1 MERKGSPTKDINNFN
16 ESMLNFERQSVN
28 KRFTIGIDVGTTGT
42 KSLLF
47 TENGEV
53 VAHAYRSYSLL
64 TSRVGYSEQNA
75 EDWWHAIVETVRE
88 ITLGRDVSDKV
99 CAISLSTQGGTLV
112 PADKNGN
119 ALRPAIVWN
128 DARCTEQREKYIAEV
143 GEPDTM
149 YQKTGWKLGR
159 TLLALEIRWLREN
172 EPEIFDKTDM
182 FLSVPDYV
190 SMKMTGIAAIDPS
203 NAGIN
208 QLSNIRCG
216 KYDEELLKFAGISEN
231 QLPKIVRSGDVIGNL
246 TENAAREL
254 GLSTRAVLVAGAHDQ
269 YAVALGAGASRDGD
283 ILIGSGTCWVVTALS
298 KSPDFDSGLAQ
309 SVAAVP
315 GLWGSLSSLSSGGV
329 CLEWL
334 RKNVAKGAS
343 DELIDFGTLDREAD
357 ASRAAEDNL
366 FFFPFSGKCGEKARL
381 SRASFV
387 GMDLSHDR
395 FNLAKAVMEGVAFQ
409 IYWMMHS
416 FKAKPSEKG
425 LILSGGA
432 SKSAVWAQILADVTA
447 LPVRIPKIAD
457 LACVGAAILAGY
469 GAGLY
474 TDMSDGY
481 RRFAVEESVVYP
493 DPERAKMYSL
503 AYENYKKH
511 AEALGMIYKK

>member
-1 MERKGSPTKDINNFN
+1 MGKKH
-16 ESMLNFERQSVN
+16 
-28 KRFTIGIDVGTTGT
+28 TIGIDVGTTGT
-42 KSLLF
+42 KALLF
-47 TENGEV
+47 TEDGEV
-53 VAHAYRSYSLL
+53 IAHAYRSYPLSNPC
-64 TSRVGYSEQNA
+64 VGYSEQNA
-75 EDWWHAIVETVRE
+75 EDWWRAIVETVRE
-88 ITLGRDVSDKV
+88 ITDGHDVSDKV
-99 CAISLSTQGGTLV
+99 AAISLSTQGGTLV
-112 PADKNGN
+112 PTDKMGN

-128 DARCTEQREKYIAEV
+128 DARCTEIREKYLCEV
-143 GEPDTM
+143 GDADTM
-149 YQKTGWKLGR
+149 YQKTGWRLGR
-159 TLLALEIRWLREN
+159 ALLALEIRWLREN
-172 EPEIFDKTDM
+172 EPETFKNAEM

-190 SMKMTGIAAIDPS
+190 SLKMTGIAAIDLS

-208 QLSNIRCG
+208 QTANIRELR
-216 KYDEELLKFAGISEN
+216 YDSELLRFAGISEE
-231 QLPKIVRSGDVIGNL
+231 QLPRLVKSGDVIGNL
-246 TENAAREL
+246 TEDAAREL
-254 GLSTRAVLVAGAHDQ
+254 GLSTKTVLVAGAHDQ

-283 ILIGSGTCWVVTALS
+283 ILIGSGTCWVVTAIGS
-298 KSPDFDSGLAQ
+298 SPDFESGLAQ

-315 GLWGSLSSLSSGGV
+315 GLWGSLMSLSTGGV

-334 RKNVAKGAS
+334 RKNVAKGSS

-357 ASRAAEDNL
+357 KSRAAEEGL
-366 FFFPFSGKCGEKARL
+366 FFFPFTGKCGEKARL

-416 FKAKPSEKG
+416 FKAKPRKDG
-425 LILSGGA
+425 IILAGGA
-432 SKSAVWAQILADVTA
+432 SKSEVWSRIVADVTA
-447 LPVRIPKIAD
+447 LPVKIPKIAD

-474 TDMSDGY
+474 TDMSDGH
-481 RRFAVEESVVYP
+481 RRFAVGESVVYP